1 MQQVSIPEWT
11 LTVEQ
16 DTSVSVAT
24 VCSPILVSIHQVL
37 EEIHSSDAVI
47 YLAIVSLIPRLD
59 GKLGGAWELG

>member
-37 EEIHSSDAVI
+37 EEIDAVI